1 MSYKVNVVFEK
12 DENGYYVFAPELPGC
27 HSQGE
32 TFEEASANIREAVE
46 LYLSTLSQSEK
57 KELLSKEILTTSIE
71 VSDV

>member
-46 LYLSTLSQSEK
+46 LYLSTLSPTEK
-57 KELLSKEILTTSIE
+57 KELLSKEILTTSID
-71 VSDV
+71 VSGV